1 MYVTHW
7 YESRRTSQVPVSLHL
22 FIFSPAGRIRRVP
35 DEISPWAPLF
45 FLSYAQA
52 AGRRRPDSHRRADFP
67 VREPNRDVIA
77 FFDDLNRDVAELV
90 DRPTGADPGFIDRD
104 IPAGSLW
111 EPTLLQAIGTCQVF
125 VALMSARYFTSPWC
139 GREWHAFSQRTVTPR
154 ARSRAG
160 PRNRHRPGRLGSP
173 PGGTDSACGEQGP
186 AFLAERPAE
195 HRCARPVRSRGHLR
209 AFDTGLDVPYKGVV
223 WRLAQRIAAYCRSH
237 GAANP
242 RVFSPEELRDAFEE
256 DAS

>member
-7 YESRRTSQVPVSLHL
+7 YESRRTSRVPVSLHL

-154 ARSRAG
+154 AGAE
-160 PRNRHRPGRLGSP
+160 PGHETAIVPVVWAPLQAVRTP
-173 PGGTDSACGEQGP
+173 PAVEQGP

-209 AFDTGLDVPYKGVV
+209 AFAHRAGRAL
-223 WRLAQRIAAYCRSH
+223 
-237 GAANP
+237 
-242 RVFSPEELRDAFEE
+242 
-256 DAS
+256 